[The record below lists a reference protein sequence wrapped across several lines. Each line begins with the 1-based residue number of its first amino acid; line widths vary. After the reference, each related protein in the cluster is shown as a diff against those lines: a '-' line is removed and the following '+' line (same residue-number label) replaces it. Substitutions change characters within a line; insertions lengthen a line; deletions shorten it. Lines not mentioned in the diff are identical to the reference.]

1 MKNII
6 IFGIGKIADVV
17 SYYFE
22 NFSQYNIVAYTVDTE
37 YISSNSFRGKPI
49 IPFEKLIN
57 IYPPSSNNIF
67 VALGYQELNKMR
79 ERKYFEVKKKGY
91 KLVSYVGESSG
102 IAKDLIYK
110 DNCFVM
116 DGALIH
122 PRVAIGSNVF
132 VWSGSLLGHHSIIGD
147 NCWFTSSSNLSG
159 GVKVGKN
166 CFFAVNATVGNSLEI
181 GKNCFFGANSLITK
195 CTEDN
200 SVYVENSSEK
210 FRLNCDQFLKISK
223 INDI

>member
-1 MKNII
+1 MKKII

-37 YISSNSFRGKPI
+37 YISSNSFKGKPI

-57 IYPPSSNNIF
+57 IYPPSSNDIF
-67 VALGYQELNKMR
+67 VALGYQDLNRLR
-79 ERKYFEVKKKGY
+79 EKKCLEVKEKGY
-91 KLVSYVGESSG
+91 KLISYIGNSPG
-102 IAKDLIYK
+102 ISKDLIYQE
-110 DNCFVM
+110 NCFVM

-122 PRVAIGSNVF
+122 PKVEIGKNVF
-132 VWSGSLLGHHSIIGD
+132 IWSGSMIGHHSYISD
-147 NCWFTSSSNLSG
+147 NCWLTSSSNISG
-159 GVKVGKN
+159 GVNVGKN
-166 CFFAVNATVGNSLEI
+166 CFFAVNSTVANSLKI

-195 CTEDN
+195 CVDDE
-200 SVYVENSSEK
+200 SVFIENSSNIY
-210 FRLNCDQFLKISK
+210 RLKSHQFLELSQ